1 MSETENESSELHML
15 LQGTSSRLAKDINLL
30 SSLKKSTQLN
40 KVPEDGNRRLCNNK
54 AGAGLFYLN

>member
-1 MSETENESSELHML
+1 ML

-30 SSLKKSTQLN
+30 SSLKKPTQLN
-40 KVPEDGNRRLCNNK
+40 KVPEDGNRRLCNHK